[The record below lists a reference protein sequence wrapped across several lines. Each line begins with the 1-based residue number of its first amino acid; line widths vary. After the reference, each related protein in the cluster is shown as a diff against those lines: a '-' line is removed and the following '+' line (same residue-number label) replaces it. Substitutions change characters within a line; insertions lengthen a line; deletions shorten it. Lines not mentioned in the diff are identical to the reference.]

1 MFRFCHL
8 GFELDTTLEKK
19 KRSKSAKDINGG
31 VHGDDGSDG
40 TLAIAGNIDN
50 DASKRAT
57 LDIIVN

>member
-1 MFRFCHL
+1 VFRFCHL
-8 GFELDTTLEKK
+8 GFEPNALEKK